1 MKSTKNDS
9 CTWIKNNEHW
19 ILNCYH
25 WDNENVC
32 TGSFDFRAKTLSV
45 CIGFDIPK
53 CNLTIGENF
62 YGSLESNGFHTKKF
76 LRMKWFALRS
86 AEVRCFF
93 QIRIYI
99 FRWRSSCWSPEKVL
113 RSSVCVPLLLWN
125 KSIKLYDT
133 FSALLY
139 ICTLN
144 FPKIKIIKERVTSR

>member
-1 MKSTKNDS
+1 MF
-9 CTWIKNNEHW
+9 
-19 ILNCYH
+19 
-25 WDNENVC
+25 C

-133 FSALLY
+133 FPAQRRSYTKDKKVSEDETQVY
-139 ICTLN
+139 IRATQFSINLMLTI
-144 FPKIKIIKERVTSR
+144 FWPH